1 MPGSHTIF
9 AKSADADT
17 TKLYDRKHVE
27 KAEKAVTKMKKEKA
41 DLDKIKAAKI
51 QVPAYWTDKDS
62 KSTGFKM
69 QPVDFGTQ
77 SLLEQAMNT
86 STWSKKSGEAPYDAS
101 PYSHLGVAKAWRCE
115 VRSTYE
121 QSENP
126 YLN

>member
-1 MPGSHTIF
+1 
-9 AKSADADT
+9 
-17 TKLYDRKHVE
+17 
-27 KAEKAVTKMKKEKA
+27 MKKEKA

-86 STWSKKSGEAPYDAS
+86 SAWSDDTSGVSPYDAT
-101 PYSHLGVAKAWRCE
+101 PYTHLGVAKAWRCE
-115 VRSTYE
+115 VRAGAP
-121 QSENP
+121 SERAQRASESITGV
-126 YLN
+126 LERASW